1 VRQPYFLNN
10 IKYIRGMTAWLQ
22 MTVTR
27 ISNGVINSTPKNCR

>member
-1 VRQPYFLNN
+1 
-10 IKYIRGMTAWLQ
+10 MTAWLQ